1 MFFTRADGIPG
12 AEGFLLKVEEKS
24 SFMCSKQNKKKN
36 KKKNERRENAF
47 NRQVGHKGINS

>member
-24 SFMCSKQNKKKN
+24 SCAQNKTKKN

>member
-24 SFMCSKQNKKKN
+24 SFMCSKQKKKTLSID
-36 KKKNERRENAF
+36 KLDT
-47 NRQVGHKGINS
+47 KGLIVSL